1 MCREVSARS
10 LLRSV
15 ERGSPGCREVVL
27 GLLGVSSA
35 CSTPGF
41 GLLGVSGVCSVL
53 RCSGETIFGF
63 VRWVAA
69 VCWGSGYGAGL
80 IWQGALA

>member
-1 MCREVSARS
+1 VSSACS
-10 LLRSV
+10 TQ
-15 ERGSPGCREVVL
+15 GFGF
-27 GLLGVSSA
+27 LGVSSA